1 MTRCPLK
8 INNGMLIFW
17 KSSLVTAFILFLCLL
32 PANSLQKIDLL
43 QVSYE
48 DLAAHFI
55 MFLGF
60 SFVFFRELTTY
71 AHKTAKPIRVLSVA
85 ITVSLILGI
94 GTEMLQYLLVGLN
107 RSANLGDFLFDSLG
121 IVAGITAAKIIR
133 R

>member
-1 MTRCPLK
+1 MTRRNMKLK
-8 INNGMLIFW
+8 NAMLVFW
-17 KSSLVTAFILFLCLL
+17 KTAVVTIFILVLCLI

-60 SFVFFRELTTY
+60 SFVFYRELTTY
-71 AHKTAKPIRVLSVA
+71 ARNTGKPVRVLSVSIA
-85 ITVSLILGI
+85 VSLMLGF
-94 GTEMLQYLLVGLN
+94 GTEMLQHMLVQLN

-121 IVAGITAAKIIR
+121 IAAGITAAKFI
-133 R
+133 